1 MAKRI
6 ELQKNNID
14 LANILRQIKL
24 NVSANI
30 NCHNIG
36 RILEFDK
43 DTQTCT
49 VEILQIAQYNGKSF
63 PLAPITQVPLVIYG
77 AGAGHITLPNP
88 VGTYCLLFFMDRNI
102 DNFLLTGEQYE
113 PETTRMHDF
122 TDCIA
127 ITTFKT
133 LANPLDNYD
142 ERAVS
147 ILNTEI
153 IEDVSYSSYVKVYG
167 NEIALNSDSIN
178 TSAETITSEATNI
191 TNTASNNLI
200 NESSLGG
207 KITTGATV
215 NISNTTYDL
224 NLLIQAFLTAC
235 EEITISGTTLSP
247 TSKDAFTALKAQ
259 FEGLLQ

>member
-1 MAKRI
+1 MSSGFH
-6 ELQKNNID
+6 LQKQEPGLSD
-14 LANILRQIKL
+14 VLRQIKL
-24 NVSANI
+24 NIAANI

-36 RILEFDK
+36 RILEFDAN
-43 DTQTCT
+43 TQTCT
-49 VEILQIAQYNGKSF
+49 VEVMQLKNYNGKTFS
-63 PLAPITQVPLVIYG
+63 LSPITQIPLVIYG
-77 AGAGHITLPNP
+77 AGTGHITLPNP
-88 VGTYCLLFFMDRNI
+88 VGTYCLLCFLDRNA
-102 DNFLLTGEQYE
+102 DSFWETGEQYE

-133 LANPLDNYD
+133 LANPLENYD

-147 ILNTEI
+147 ILNTEM

-167 NEIALNSDSIN
+167 NEIDLSSDSVKIN
-178 TSAETITSEATNI
+178 AETI

-200 NESSLGG
+200 NQSALGG

-215 NISNTTYDL
+215 NISNTGYDL

-247 TSKDAFTALKAQ
+247 VSKQAFTALKAQ